1 MEMVQV
7 VKVEQM
13 VKVEQVNVEQVVKV
27 GKMVEEW
34 LVVVDLRPPRS
45 HQVHQV
51 VQRRAQV
58 LGFHPT
64 LVTFRRV
71 VGGGG
76 GVGGGGSE
84 RAAAT
89 VVVVEAKVAWCRAAL
104 NLAFSFFGG
113 PR

>member
-45 HQVHQV
+45 HQVV
-51 VQRRAQV
+51 RR
-58 LGFHPT
+58 
-64 LVTFRRV
+64 R
-71 VGGGG
+71 
-76 GVGGGGSE
+76 
-84 RAAAT
+84 
-89 VVVVEAKVAWCRAAL
+89 
-104 NLAFSFFGG
+104 
-113 PR
+113 PRF